1 MKTDKQAKPYL
12 IFSLAD
18 EKYAVHVDHVQE
30 VVEPDLITK
39 VPNVPAYMLGIINLR
54 GRVLPLLD
62 TRLKLGL
69 PQSEI
74 TKRSRI
80 LILNLKR
87 DENKYI
93 EIGALVDVAQEVV
106 EINPANVQ
114 ETPDVDTRKDSAPI
128 TGILNDNGNI
138 TMIMDIDRVFSIQ
151 EILQI
156 NNN

>member
-1 MKTDKQAKPYL
+1 MKTDKQSKPYL
-12 IFSLAD
+12 IFSLGR
-18 EKYAVHVDHVQE
+18 EKYAIHVDHVQE

-39 VPNVPAYMLGIINLR
+39 VPNVPVYMLGIINLR

-69 PQSEI
+69 AQSEI

-80 LILNLKR
+80 LILNLQR
-87 DENKYI
+87 DDNKTL

-106 EINPANVQ
+106 EINADDVQ
-114 ETPDVDTRKDSAPI
+114 DTPDIETRKGSAPI
-128 TGILNDNGNI
+128 TGILNDHGNI
-138 TMIMDIDRVFSIQ
+138 TMIMDINRVFTIQ

-156 NNN
+156 SNN